1 MKKIV
6 YFLLFALC
14 LPIGIFAQSVDDDL
28 YFVPSKDKQEKKE
41 TPVKKETKQQVTNIY
56 TSPGTTVVVQDRK
69 GKTRDVDEYNRRYD
83 ARDNEFVMDN
93 DTLYIKEKSN
103 PDLDGEWVTGE
114 FDGTQEDYEYAERII
129 RFRNPRFAISIS
141 SPLYWDVVYGPNSWD
156 WNVYTDGMYAYA
168 FPTFSNPLWWDW
180 RYGSYGWGWNF
191 GWGWNRPYYSWGYY
205 PGSWGGWY
213 GGYWGGWY
221 GGGYWGHHHYWHGG
235 PSWGWGGGSH
245 WARNTYTG
253 RRSYAPSRYSSSTSR
268 RSDYGRSQVRRTT
281 SVPSGGRV
289 STGRVVGS
297 RSESIRSGV
306 STRSDVSSSRRSTY
320 TRPSSTRSSGTST
333 RTSTRASSYNS
344 SRGSSARSSST
355 YSPSSRRSSSTYN
368 RGSSASPSRTYS
380 RESTRS
386 NYNSNRSSSSSRSY
400 SPASSSSSRSSG
412 GSYSG
417 GGSSSRSGGGSS
429 SRSSRR

>member
-14 LPIGIFAQSVDDDL
+14 LPIGLLAQSVDDDL

-41 TPVKKETKQQVTNIY
+41 IPVKKETKQQVTNIY

-180 RYGSYGWGWNF
+180 RYGSYGWGWN
-191 GWGWNRPYYSWGYY
+191 
-205 PGSWGGWY
+205 Y
-213 GGYWGGWY
+213 G
-221 GGGYWGHHHYWHGG
+221 
-235 PSWGWGGGSH
+235 WGWGGGSH